1 MALGR
6 VPGPDGLD
14 GVLPVVAADDVAV
27 LGARDAAELAA
38 AGCPSLAGE
47 VRLLNGHAL
56 AAGDALAAVRDAV
69 TDAVG
74 GTGAWWLHVDLDVL
88 GTHALPA
95 VDYPQPGG
103 IGWER
108 LAEVAATALERP
120 GCAGASVAIYN
131 PDLDGGAA
139 AQRRSGSPASS
150 PGWRTPS
157 RARRGAGD
165 RLVAT
170 PLAGFSLVGLA
181 RRPCSSRIGAPPCPS
196 TARRPLTRT
205 RSCPPPARSR

>member
-1 MALGR
+1 MTLGR

-69 TDAVG
+69 TDAV
-74 GTGAWWLHVDLDVL
+74 
-88 GTHALPA
+88 
-95 VDYPQPGG
+95 DYPQPGG

-108 LAEVAATALERP
+108 LAEVTAATALERP

-150 PGWRTPS
+150 PGRRTPS
-157 RARRGAGD
+157 RARREAGD